1 MRGWT
6 RRWMMRPE
14 TTGMLSAEDEN
25 STEAVLRQESVDV
38 LGRLL
43 RARGLMD
50 EEAQAAFQAP
60 RMADLHFPET
70 LPGAEAAAVRL
81 VEAVRGQRSIA
92 IYGDYDVDGI
102 MASSILYHV
111 LALADPKN
119 PPRIY
124 VPHRID
130 EGYGLNIPAL
140 EKLASEGVEVLIS
153 VDCGVT
159 AMEPARRAKELG
171 IELIITDHHTAEV
184 DDSGAVVLPDV
195 SVLVHPSAGPEKAPF
210 TQLCGGGVAFKV
222 AWAFLERWFSSRP
235 LPVEG
240 KNLLV
245 ELLPFAALATI
256 ADVVSLHGEN
266 RILTA
271 AGLRLIRSSK
281 NPGLRALVQASGVLK
296 DRDVPKASDV
306 AFRLAPLL
314 NAAGRLASA
323 DTAMHLMTRADDDE
337 ATQIVAELGRLNR
350 QRQKMCREITE
361 KASALVVEKGFNVL
375 SRRAIVL
382 ADEDWNPG
390 LVGICC
396 SRLVEQFARPVILLQ
411 KVGDICRGSARSI
424 RDYSIHDALKSCAQK
439 LNADENVMTFGG
451 HDAAAGLSIKA
462 DSFDE
467 FVEHICDHAAENI
480 EASELVVA
488 VDVDDVVLLRELS
501 LAVIEDI
508 ERLDPFGAGNPY
520 PCFALS
526 GLQVNQAIKMG
537 KNGEHLRMNLSR
549 DGVQVKAVWWR
560 APDVLDKLLA
570 AQKSATLIDIV
581 AEPEIDRWR
590 APQVQLKI
598 LDVGI
603 DVVVKASNSES
614 QLVAR

>member
-1 MRGWT
+1 M
-6 RRWMMRPE
+6 P
-14 TTGMLSAEDEN
+14 
-25 STEAVLRQESVDV
+25 STEGVHSSDAVPQGQSTGV

-43 RARGLMD
+43 QARGLMD
-50 EEAQAAFQAP
+50 EEAQAAFRAP

-81 VEAVRGQRSIA
+81 VEAVRGGRTIA

-102 MASSILYHV
+102 MSSSILYHV
-111 LALADPKN
+111 LALVDPEN

-130 EGYGLNIPAL
+130 EGYGLNIPAV

-159 AMEPARRAKELG
+159 AMEPALRAKELG
-171 IELIITDHHTAEV
+171 IELIITDHHTAVV
-184 DDSGAVVLPDV
+184 DDLGAVVLPDV
-195 SVLVHPSAGPEKAPF
+195 SVLVHPSAGEDKAPF
-210 TQLCGGGVAFKV
+210 TELCGGGVAFKV

-256 ADVVSLHGEN
+256 ADVVALHGEN
-266 RILTA
+266 RVLTS
-271 AGLRLIRSSK
+271 AGLRLIKSCR
-281 NPGLRALVQASGVLK
+281 NPGLRALVEASGVLK
-296 DRDVPKASDV
+296 DREIPKASDV

-314 NAAGRLASA
+314 NAAGRLGSA
-323 DTAMHLMTRADDDE
+323 DTAMHLMTRADDEE
-337 ATQIVAELGRLNR
+337 AAEIVAELGRLNR

-361 KASALVVEKGFNVL
+361 QASAMVIEQGLDIE

-382 ADEDWNPG
+382 ADESWNPG

-396 SRLVEQFARPVILLQ
+396 SRLVEQFARPVVLLQ
-411 KVGDICRGSARSI
+411 KVGDVCRGSARSI
-424 RDYSIHDALKSCAQK
+424 RDYSIHEGLKVCARK
-439 LNADENVMTFGG
+439 LNIDESIMTFGG

-462 DSFDE
+462 DSLE
-467 FVEHICDHAAENI
+467 VLVEHLCDHAGENI
-480 EASELVVA
+480 DPSQLMVA
-488 VDVDDVVLLRELS
+488 VDVDDVVKVRDLS

-526 GLQVNQAIKMG
+526 GLRVNQVIKMG

-549 DGVQVKAVWWR
+549 DGIQVKAVWWR
-560 APDVLDKLLA
+560 APDVLERLLD
-570 AQKSATLIDIV
+570 AQTNETLIDII
-581 AEPEIDRWR
+581 AEPEVDRWR
-590 APQVQLKI
+590 EPRVQLKI

-603 DVVVKASNSES
+603 DVVIEALDSNGE
-614 QLVAR
+614 LVAG

>member
-6 RRWMMRPE
+6 RRWIMRPE
-14 TTGMLSAEDEN
+14 TTGMPTAEDGK
-25 STEAVLRQESVDV
+25 SSDAVPRTRPPGIIE
-38 LGRLL
+38 RLMQ
-43 RARGLMD
+43 ARGLRDD
-50 EEAQAAFQAP
+50 ESQAAFRTP

-70 LPGAEAAAVRL
+70 LPGAQEAAVRL
-81 VEAVRGQRSIA
+81 VEAVRGGRTIA

-102 MASSILYHV
+102 MSSSILYH
-111 LALADPKN
+111 ALAMVDPLN

-140 EKLASEGVEVLIS
+140 EKLASEGVDVLIS

-159 AMEPARRAKELG
+159 AMEPALRAKELG
-171 IELIITDHHTAEV
+171 IELIITDHHTPVV
-184 DDSGAVVLPDV
+184 DDLGEVVLPDV
-195 SVLVHPSAGPEKAPF
+195 SVLVHPSAGKDKAPF

-245 ELLPFAALATI
+245 ELLPLAALATI
-256 ADVVSLHGEN
+256 ADVVALHGEN

-271 AGLRLIRSSK
+271 AGLRLLRNSS

-296 DRDVPKASDV
+296 DREIPKASDV
-306 AFRLAPLL
+306 AFRMAPML

-337 ATQIVAELGRLNR
+337 AADIVAELARLNR

-361 KASALVVEKGFNVL
+361 QASAMVVEQGFDKDD
-375 SRRAIVL
+375 RRAIVL
-382 ADEDWNPG
+382 ADESWNPG

-396 SRLVEQFARPVILLQ
+396 SRLVEQFARPVVLLQ
-411 KVGDICRGSARSI
+411 RLGDVCRGSARSI
-424 RDYSIHDALKSCAQK
+424 RDYSIHEALNVCARK
-439 LNADENVMTFGG
+439 LNVDESIMSFGG
-451 HDAAAGLSIKA
+451 HDAAAGLSIKS
-462 DSFDE
+462 DSFDAL
-467 FVEHICDHAAENI
+467 VEHLCDHAGRNI
-480 EASELVVA
+480 DLSELMVA
-488 VDVDDVVLLRELS
+488 LDVDDVVMLRDLS
-501 LAVIEDI
+501 LGVIEDI

-526 GLQVNQAIKMG
+526 GLQVNQVIKMG
-537 KNGEHLRMNLSR
+537 KTGEHLRMNLSR

-560 APDVLDKLLA
+560 APDVLDRLLD
-570 AQKSATLIDIV
+570 AQDTGIPIDIV
-581 AEPEIDRWR
+581 AEPEVDRWR
-590 APQVQLKI
+590 QPQVQLKI

-603 DVVVKASNSES
+603 DVVAEAIDSNGE
-614 QLVAR
+614 LVAG

>member
-1 MRGWT
+1 M
-6 RRWMMRPE
+6 P
-14 TTGMLSAEDEN
+14 SAEDEA
-25 STEAVLRQESVDV
+25 SPDAVPRQKPSD
-38 LGRLL
+38 LLSRLL

-50 EEAQAAFQAP
+50 QAAQEAFRTP

-81 VEAVRGQRSIA
+81 VEAVRGQRKIA

-102 MASSILYHV
+102 MSSSILYHV
-111 LALADPKN
+111 LVLADPDA

-130 EGYGLNIPAL
+130 EGYGINIPAL
-140 EKLASEGVEVLIS
+140 EQLAAEGVEVLIS

-159 AMEPARRAKELG
+159 AMEPALRAKELG
-171 IELIITDHHTAEV
+171 IELIITDHHTAVV
-184 DDSGAVVLPDV
+184 DDHGGAVLPDV
-195 SVLVHPSAGPEKAPF
+195 SVLVHPSAGATKAPF
-210 TQLCGGGVAFKV
+210 TELCGGGVAFKV

-271 AGLRLIRSSK
+271 AGLRLIRNSK
-281 NPGLRALVQASGVLK
+281 NPGLRALLDASGVLK
-296 DRDVPKASDV
+296 DREVPKASDV

-314 NAAGRLASA
+314 NAAGRLGSA
-323 DTAMHLMTRADDDE
+323 DTAMHLMTRADENE
-337 ATQIVAELGRLNR
+337 AAEIVAELGRLNR

-361 KASALVVEKGFNVL
+361 QATAMAVEQGFDDD

-382 ADEDWNPG
+382 AHEAWNPG

-396 SRLVEQFARPVILLQ
+396 SRLVEQFARPVVLLQ
-411 KVGDICRGSARSI
+411 KVGDVCRGSARSI
-424 RDYSIHDALKSCAQK
+424 RDYSIHEGLKICARK
-439 LNADENVMTFGG
+439 LNTVESVMTFGG
-451 HDAAAGLSIKA
+451 HDAAAGLSIA
-462 DSFDE
+462 SGSLE
-467 FVEHICDHAAENI
+467 AFVEHLCNHAGDNI
-480 EASELVVA
+480 DPSQLMVA
-488 VDVDDVVLLRELS
+488 VDVDAVVPLGELS

-526 GLQVNQAIKMG
+526 GLQVNQVIKMG
-537 KNGEHLRMNLSR
+537 KAGEHLRMNLSR
-549 DGVQVKAVWWR
+549 EGVQVKAVWWR
-560 APDVLDKLLA
+560 APDVLDRLLE
-570 AQKSATLIDIV
+570 AQKSSTLIDIV
-581 AEPEIDRWR
+581 AEPEVDRWR

-603 DVVVKASNSES
+603 DVVTETADSDG